1 MIEKINNELNEDR
14 IEKAPK
20 NALKEEFLLKTIQS
34 DVSGRESYLI
44 NNLIID
50 YNNIYVNKFI
60 FSQKLSSKN
69 ARKLDN
75 VIFDFFQKDA
85 RKIRKII
92 KKSEKIKKIK
102 GNIKGGLKWG
112 IVFFLLFLSAV
123 SALLWS
129 AGLDLFATI

>member
-14 IEKAPK
+14 IEKPSK
-20 NALKEEFLLKTIQS
+20 NALKDEFILKTIQN

-75 VIFDFFQKDA
+75 IIFDFFQKDS
-85 RKIRKII
+85 RKIKKII
-92 KKSEKIKKIK
+92 KKGEKIKKIK
-102 GNIKGGLKWG
+102 GNIKGGLKWAT
-112 IVFFLLFLSAV
+112 VFFLLCLSVV

>member
-14 IEKAPK
+14 IEKPAK
-20 NALKEEFLLKTIQS
+20 NALKDEFILKTIQN

-102 GNIKGGLKWG
+102 GNVKGGLKWA
-112 IVFFLLFLSAV
+112 IVFFLLFLSGV
-123 SALLWS
+123 FALLFT
-129 AGLDLFATI
+129 AHLDLFANL

>member
-14 IEKAPK
+14 IEKPSK
-20 NALKEEFLLKTIQS
+20 NALKDEFLLKTIQN
-34 DVSGRESYLI
+34 DISGRESYLI

-75 VIFDFFQKDA
+75 IIFDFFQKDS
-85 RKIRKII
+85 RKIKKII
-92 KKSEKIKKIK
+92 KKVEKTKKIK
-102 GNIKGGLKWG
+102 GNIKGGIRWAT
-112 IVFFLLFLSAV
+112 VFFLLFLSGV
-123 SALLWS
+123 FALLYT
-129 AGLDLFATI
+129 AHLDLFAII